1 MDISGARGV
10 SPPELHPNC
19 SMLSVSLRTV
29 PMAAPSFQ
37 SFLQGTWNALGK
49 NLIDYEAFFLLFK
62 LAFIYWL
69 CWVFIAAR
77 TFF

>member
-1 MDISGARGV
+1 MDISGTRGV
-10 SPPELHPNC
+10 SPPERHQNC
-19 SMLSVSLRTV
+19 SVLSVSLRTV
-29 PMAAPSFQ
+29 PVAAPSFQ

-49 NLIDYEAFFLLFK
+49 KLIDYEELFLLFE

-77 TFF
+77 AFL